1 MDYCPHD
8 IEESI
13 IDFFTSRLLH
23 FSTKGSMRSE
33 VQILS
38 PRPSIE
44 NRNPGPDD
52 SLPVDKVLSE
62 LEIPHYITGKTNVG
76 LGRPLAEGGN

>member
-23 FSTKGSMRSE
+23 FSTKGSMRLE
-33 VQILS
+33 VQIRS
-38 PRPSIE
+38 SRPFWTLLDKLGIRN
-44 NRNPGPDD
+44 NRFTFAD
-52 SLPVDKVLSE
+52 
-62 LEIPHYITGKTNVG
+62 TNIKH
-76 LGRPLAEGGN
+76 